1 VSFLSLECKKSPF
14 FLTDANIELLCPTQK
29 KDRQK
34 VKKKE
39 KANCIRLL
47 LDQGADINGNSK
59 SAHGTPLQCAK
70 INNHTGCV
78 ELLLRNGAND
88 VVEDSDNVQKAG
100 IGEVIMNTVASD
112 FFSSSFFPWVP
123 RKYLKSH
130 VMDELDRSEKK
141 F

>member
-1 VSFLSLECKKSPF
+1 M
-14 FLTDANIELLCPTQK
+14 
-29 KDRQK
+29 
-34 VKKKE
+34 KKKE

-100 IGEVIMNTVASD
+100 IGEVIMNTVAKK
-112 FFSSSFFPWVP
+112 SSEVATKVAVQTVTQACCVIS
-123 RKYLKSH
+123 
-130 VMDELDRSEKK
+130 
-141 F
+141 